1 MQAMTDVSQEIVFT
15 ATALMCACAG
25 AVTDVRERRI
35 PNLLTFFSIPFAL
48 GCHLAFGGWGQ
59 AGWAALAG
67 LLAGG
72 LMLMFFLAGGM
83 GAGDVKL
90 MTAVGCFTGL
100 HAIGLVLL
108 ATGVFGAL
116 FAVVLAIRHGRLRK
130 TFANCFALITHH
142 SKKGLTPH
150 DELNLKHESSLRM
163 PFALPIAAGCLVAF
177 GTQVWGAR

>member
-1 MQAMTDVSQEIVFT
+1 MTNVSQEIVFT
-15 ATALMCACAG
+15 ATALACACAG

-48 GCHLAFGGWGQ
+48 ICHVIFGGWEQ

-67 LLAGG
+67 LLAGS
-72 LMLMFFLAGGM
+72 LMMIFFLAGGM

-100 HAIGLVLL
+100 HPLGLVLL
-108 ATGVFGAL
+108 ATAAFGAL
-116 FAVVLAIRHGRLRK
+116 FAVALAVWHGRLRQ
-130 TFANCFALITHH
+130 TFANCFALISHH
-142 SKKGLTPH
+142 SRKGLAPH

-177 GTQVWGAR
+177 GTQVWGPK